1 MIQATSGTSNRDV
14 NSPDAP
20 SSPLKKEEPVQMANL
35 PTTYAGLA
43 EADRAEALAAAVSAS
58 PGRSTTAAVATVIC
72 REALNEATTAPG
84 AALRAVAPPGADAV
98 VSTHA

>member
-1 MIQATSGTSNRDV
+1 
-14 NSPDAP
+14 
-20 SSPLKKEEPVQMANL
+20 MANL

-72 REALNEATTAPG
+72 REALHDAKVVQNPLRRTG
-84 AALRAVAPPGADAV
+84 AL
-98 VSTHA
+98 